1 MKKLLLLTTL
11 LGVLVSTA
19 CSTTSSES
27 PNSSSSVEE
36 QTTEQVTTSSES
48 TTEESSSLENTT
60 SSEEPS
66 SSEESTSS
74 EQPEELAMT
83 LQVSKDAESDGTYK
97 LKIGEEMTVTPVFN
111 ISNHEEEVKYEAT
124 ESGFFGSSPS
134 TNVTITNGVVKAT
147 GKASKITL
155 TVTSLTNNL
164 VQTLTI
170 STYAELDSYDSD
182 IKAKLD
188 AALTEEEKLLSSA
201 SYMSESKTSSD
212 TYDVTILES
221 GVEYTQTNVNG
232 SNTTE
237 YYVYNGMYNGKYHSY
252 KNNLTNNKVETISS
266 KDTAPSSLTLFNVK
280 TNSFNSSMGIS
291 AAVKYYYTYYFTM
304 TAYDYASV
312 KLNENSYSIISKYNT
327 DNLGTKTHTEL
338 KLDIIF
344 EDTKLVSFEFERNE
358 YDAANYD
365 FDNNT
370 LISGATSTSYTHVSS
385 QLIYGERVNSSTTYN
400 PQEFYFT
407 SYDVVLTDDKG
418 NVGTTF
424 QAGSILTYNYGE
436 NFEPSTALKEFD
448 KLSFVSSSD
457 TNVVNVTDNG
467 EIKCLA
473 AGKST
478 LKFVTTG
485 GVEKEVEVTVEGE
498 IVKLTDEEIASI
510 LESKEWIYEKDNL
523 SGGKDKAASL
533 TFVDGKGTFTL
544 ISNDAIMT
552 FDYSVVDG
560 VLSLSNL
567 SSSSTSYSIVEISF
581 NENINE
587 ITVKY
592 SQKSAWGGTY
602 TYPCTL
608 K

>member
-1 MKKLLLLTTL
+1 MKKLLLITTL
-11 LGVLVSTA
+11 LGGLVLTA
-19 CSTTSSES
+19 CSTTSSEN
-27 PNSSSSVEE
+27 PNSSSSGEE

-48 TTEESSSLENTT
+48 TTEESSSLENTA
-60 SSEEPS
+60 
-66 SSEESTSS
+66 SSEESNSS
-74 EQPEELAMT
+74 QPEELAMT

-111 ISNHEEEVKYEAT
+111 IANHEEEVKYEAT
-124 ESGFFGSSPS
+124 ESGFFGSSAS

-182 IKAKLD
+182 IKSKLD
-188 AALTEEEKLLSSA
+188 AALEQEKDLASSITYVNETLSNKDS
-201 SYMSESKTSSD
+201 
-212 TYDVTILES
+212 YDVTILEN
-221 GVEYTQTNVNG
+221 GVEYNQTNAKSDV
-232 SNTTE
+232 TTN
-237 YYVYNGMYNGKYHSY
+237 YYAYSGIYENKYHAY
-252 KNNLTNNKVETISS
+252 KTNLTDNKVETITS
-266 KDTAPSSLTLFNVK
+266 KDTAPETLNLF
-280 TNSFNSSMGIS
+280 
-291 AAVKYYYTYYFTM
+291 
-304 TAYDYASV
+304 SV
-312 KLNENSYSIISKYNT
+312 KLSSLNSVNGVSAAAKYFYTNNFTGSGYNYAIVESSTNSYSINSSVVNTVFGTSTYASLTYNIT
-327 DNLGTKTHTEL
+327 FSE
-338 KLDIIF
+338 
-344 EDTKLVSFEFERNE
+344 EKLVSFAFEKLE
-358 YDAANYD
+358 YDANGYD
-365 FDNNT
+365 FTNKEIIGEPT
-370 LISGATSTSYTHVSS
+370 SKTSIEASLTYETRSATSF
-385 QLIYGERVNSSTTYN
+385 TYN